1 MPCTF
6 IHLHLHGAQNNLA
19 EAEDEPQASSSE
31 ESSSDD
37 EADEG
42 APEKIVWVGGIP
54 EAVATED
61 ALRAAFGACG
71 AINAVTVR
79 VKETAEHGAN
89 KSWAFVKFADDEV
102 TIHHVA
108 WVRWRLSDSCC
119 CGGREP

>member
-1 MPCTF
+1 MH

-19 EAEDEPQASSSE
+19 EAEDSPQASSSE

-37 EADEG
+37 DEDEG
-42 APEKIVWVGGIP
+42 APEQIVWVGGIP

-61 ALRAAFGACG
+61 ALREAFGACG
-71 AINAVTVR
+71 AISAVTVR

-102 TIHHVA
+102 TIHPCS
-108 WVRWRLSDSCC
+108 LD
-119 CGGREP
+119 